1 MEEAF
6 ALENCSNDDV
16 LLFGSN
22 TFKLNKFRS
31 VVQKNLKQILPQFGN
46 FMKAAGV
53 ERELESISPDQW
65 LEGVECQLLRPGA
78 TGWQQGIVKL
88 KVVIEFHPSHAVA
101 SEASGNELVEG
112 ASDPS
117 LDAIRQI
124 VIDDR

>member
-1 MEEAF
+1 MEEEF
-6 ALENCSNDDV
+6 ALQNCSNDDV

-31 VVQKNLKQILPQFGN
+31 VVQKNLKQALPQFGN
-46 FMKAAGV
+46 HMKAAGV
-53 ERELESISPDQW
+53 EGALESTSPDKW
-65 LEGVECQLLRPGA
+65 LEGIECELLRPGA

-101 SEASGNELVEG
+101 LEESGSALVEG

>member
-1 MEEAF
+1 MEEEF
-6 ALENCSNDDV
+6 ALQNCSDDDV

-31 VVQKNLKQILPQFGN
+31 VVQKNLKQMLPQFGN
-46 FMKAAGV
+46 YMKASGV
-53 ERELESISPDQW
+53 EGGLESTSPDQW

-101 SEASGNELVEG
+101 SEASGSELVEG